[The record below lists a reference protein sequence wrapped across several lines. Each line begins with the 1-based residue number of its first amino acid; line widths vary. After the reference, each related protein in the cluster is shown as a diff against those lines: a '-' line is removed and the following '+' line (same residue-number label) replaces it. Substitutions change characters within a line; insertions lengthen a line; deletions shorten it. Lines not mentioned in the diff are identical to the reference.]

1 MPCYLFRMSTDVLES
16 LRYPV
21 GKFQKSTADPA
32 QRAAS
37 IATLRAFPS
46 NLRKA
51 VEGFSDE
58 KLATPYREGGW
69 TVLQTVHHL
78 ADSHLNAYSRF
89 RHALAE
95 EWPTIYAYNE
105 GRWAELADART
116 APVGLS
122 LAMIDGMHA
131 RWAMLLDSLFDA
143 DFARGYV
150 HPENGRQTLEQVVAL
165 YAWHGRHHTAH
176 ITELRKRMGW

>member
-1 MPCYLFRMSTDVLES
+1 MSTDVLES

-32 QRAAS
+32 QRGAS
-37 IATLRAFPS
+37 IATLRALPS

-51 VEGFSDE
+51 VEGLSDTQ
-58 KLATPYREGGW
+58 LATPYREGGW
-69 TVLQTVHHL
+69 TVLQTVHHI
-78 ADSHLNAYSRF
+78 ADSHLNAYSRV

-105 GRWAELADART
+105 ARWAELADARGG
-116 APVGLS
+116 PVELS

-131 RWAMLLDSLFDA
+131 RWALLLESLSDA

-150 HPENGRQTLEQVVAL
+150 HPENGRQTLEQVAAL
-165 YAWHGRHHTAH
+165 YAWHSRHHTAH